1 MENPLLSSQRVVLS
15 SQLAYLHIDT
25 AIAIHLHAVCPWNS
39 G

>member
-15 SQLAYLHIDT
+15 SQLAYLQIDT
-25 AIAIHLHAVCPWNS
+25 ATAIHLHIVSPWNS